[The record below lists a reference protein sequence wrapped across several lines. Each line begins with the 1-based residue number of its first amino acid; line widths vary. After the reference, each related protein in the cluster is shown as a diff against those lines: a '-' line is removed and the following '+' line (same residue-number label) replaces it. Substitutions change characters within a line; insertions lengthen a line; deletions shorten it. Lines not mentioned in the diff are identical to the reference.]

1 MADIVLKHFSELPFS
16 GCYYNTISEMFETP
30 KNVVF
35 ERLKNNSFSENMI
48 KLVNGFSKDNY
59 TCSYYQA
66 ESINELSKKHSANSL
81 KVYHN
86 NIESFNKNRTELIS
100 NLECLKFQFD
110 IICLTEVRKTS
121 ISIINM
127 VSPTIMY
134 SWIIL
139 TLLKGELH

>member
-1 MADIVLKHFSELPFS
+1 
-16 GCYYNTISEMFETP
+16 
-30 KNVVF
+30 
-35 ERLKNNSFSENMI
+35 MI

-59 TCSYYQA
+59 TFSYYQA

-121 ISIINM
+121 IGIINM
-127 VSPTIMY
+127 VFTDYHVFLDNPDTA
-134 SWIIL
+134 
-139 TLLKGELH
+139 K